1 MFKGGYKLIDLRN
14 VDLKTG
20 VGATIGGIHGS
31 IESSYRKPLVLTGVV
46 LDSVEV
52 SDLFVNV
59 TVDSGNYKITVPT
72 GEIVI
77 TSADLVTYTA
87 S

>member
-1 MFKGGYKLIDLRN
+1 MFKGGYKLIDLHN
-14 VDLKTG
+14 VNLKTG
-20 VGATIGGIHGS
+20 VGTTIKGVHDA
-31 IESSYRKPLVLTGVV
+31 IESSYRKPLILTGVV

-87 S
+87 A